1 MNEWVVEKEKHCCFS
16 FVMCK
21 MSVRQSGGSCVDK
34 ICAFNDL
41 EGKVRAVEINLRI
54 ISIWMILKVK
64 GLDKVTQGE
73 CIERQKKVWVQV
85 QAEKEKTE

>member
-1 MNEWVVEKEKHCCFS
+1 M
-16 FVMCK
+16 
-21 MSVRQSGGSCVDK
+21 DK